1 MTLWKLR
8 VRQLFIAFGGD
19 SMINVGDELIKDF
32 FVGEMGIKTVAIGSD
47 VIYTR
52 PGGYLYLELDTKEE
66 D

>member
-19 SMINVGDELIKDF
+19 SMINVGDELIKDL

-47 VIYTR
+47 VIT
-52 PGGYLYLELDTKEE
+52 LDLA
-66 D
+66 DIFI

>member
-19 SMINVGDELIKDF
+19 GMINVGDELIKDL